1 MAQALQIIEL
11 SFHNLDVFAGR
22 EGFPGYNDEQLLR
35 TSRGRLCISNSVGEK
50 EQQLAVEHGSV
61 PTR

>member
-1 MAQALQIIEL
+1 MISMSLQKERL
-11 SFHNLDVFAGR
+11 
-22 EGFPGYNDEQLLR
+22 FPGYNDQQLLR